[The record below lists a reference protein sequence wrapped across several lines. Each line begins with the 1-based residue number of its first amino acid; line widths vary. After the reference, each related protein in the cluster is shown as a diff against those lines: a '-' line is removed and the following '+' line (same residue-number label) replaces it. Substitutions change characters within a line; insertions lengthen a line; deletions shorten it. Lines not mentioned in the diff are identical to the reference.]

1 MRKVFICSSL
11 KADNTDKLNAN
22 IQRAKSYCRFAY
34 EQGYNPFAPHAFYT
48 AFLDDLKPKER
59 TDGMEMGQ
67 QWMWAMNE
75 VWVFGQ
81 VTEGMAKEI
90 ELAKT
95 IGVEIKYFTEDMIR
109 ITCKSD
115 FE

>member
-1 MRKVFICSSL
+1 
-11 KADNTDKLNAN
+11 
-22 IQRAKSYCRFAY
+22 
-34 EQGYNPFAPHAFYT
+34 
-48 AFLDDLKPKER
+48 
-59 TDGMEMGQ
+59 MEMGQ